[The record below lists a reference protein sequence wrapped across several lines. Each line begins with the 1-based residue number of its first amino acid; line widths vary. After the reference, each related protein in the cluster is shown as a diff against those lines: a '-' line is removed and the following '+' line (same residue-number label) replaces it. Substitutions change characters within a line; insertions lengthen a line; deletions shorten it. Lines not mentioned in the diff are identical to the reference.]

1 MSLPSFL
8 IQAHYRDSDV
18 AFCNALA
25 TLAAP
30 FPWREEGALHS
41 FAITPGAAPSGGTVE
56 FGLRFGKDRIGVGL
70 QHWPPEPFFPRT
82 PTPPFHELPRPMA
95 LAMLESALSST
106 LKAAE
111 ALIGQRLSLEP
122 EAPES
127 GGAGELRFG
136 FQWRVRRDSTDCV
149 LFGALRVPQNARTG
163 LLEALK
169 QRRRRFLMPWASLQV
184 PLSLGVGQCFLAAGQ
199 LAQLRPGDV
208 VLCDRSAPP
217 NSLFL
222 HLAPRL
228 TALGKFDPEHQ
239 RLKILAVMENNA
251 PIPPADPLLRSPD
264 EIPVELLFELGTTNL
279 PLGQFKQL
287 CVGSILECPGVRL
300 DAPGTV
306 RVHGNRVAD
315 AELVMVGDRLGI
327 RLLHIFQA

>member
-1 MSLPSFL
+1 MSLPSSL
-8 IQAHYRDSDV
+8 IQAHYRASDV
-18 AFCNALA
+18 AFCNTLA
-25 TLAAP
+25 TLSAP
-30 FPWREEGALHS
+30 LPWSEEGALHS
-41 FAITPGAAPSGGTVE
+41 FAITPGAAPSGGAVE
-56 FGLRFGKDRIGVGL
+56 FGLRFGENTIGVGL
-70 QHWPPEPFFPRT
+70 QHWPPGPFFPRT

-95 LAMLESALSST
+95 LAMLESALSGT

-111 ALIGQRLSLEP
+111 AVIGQRISLEP
-122 EAPES
+122 EAPEA
-127 GGAGELRFG
+127 GGAGELWFG
-136 FQWRVRRDSTDCV
+136 FQWRVRRDSTECV
-149 LFGALRVPQNARTG
+149 LCGVLRVPENARTG
-163 LLEALK
+163 LLRALG
-169 QRRRRFLMPWASLQV
+169 QRSRRMVMPWASLPV
-184 PLSLGVGQCFLAAGQ
+184 SLSLGVGHCFLAAGQ

-222 HLAPRL
+222 HLVPRL

-239 RLKILAVMENNA
+239 RLEILAVMENNA

-264 EIPVELLFELGTTNL
+264 EIPVELLFELGTTTL
-279 PLGQFKQL
+279 TLGHFKQL
-287 CVGSILECPGVRL
+287 SVGSILECPGVRL
-300 DAPGTV
+300 DAPVTV